1 MLNSLEI
8 SPIFLR
14 NYLKI
19 KGKLN
24 TMKGHVINE
33 FLEIQRTK
41 EKLTAVLSSVRKTW
55 LVAEEKKLC
64 EEILIPRGKIL
75 QE

>member
-1 MLNSLEI
+1 
-8 SPIFLR
+8 
-14 NYLKI
+14 
-19 KGKLN
+19 
-24 TMKGHVINE
+24 MKGHVINE

-55 LVAEEKKLC
+55 LVVEEKKLR
-64 EEILIPRGKIL
+64 EEIIIPRGKIL